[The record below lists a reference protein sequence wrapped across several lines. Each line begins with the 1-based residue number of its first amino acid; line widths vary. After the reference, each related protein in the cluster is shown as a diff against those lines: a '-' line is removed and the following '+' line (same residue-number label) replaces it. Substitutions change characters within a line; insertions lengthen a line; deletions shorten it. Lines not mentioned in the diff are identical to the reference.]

1 MNNLR
6 RKVKTM
12 KRKQSES
19 RLATPYAIWS
29 VLFIVIP
36 LILIV
41 FFSFTKQVD
50 GRYMFTLDNFDK
62 FFNVMYF
69 KVVRRSLVLAFIST
83 VLCLIVGYPTAYI
96 ISKAKPS
103 RRATLLLLCILPM
116 WMNFLLRTYAW
127 SAILGKNGF
136 INTLLGMVGLGPINI
151 LYTDAAV
158 LLGMVYNF
166 LPFMILPIHTIL
178 SKMDQDLINAAKDL
192 GANNFQ
198 VFTKV
203 IFPLSLPGVISGI
216 TMVFMPAV
224 STFVI
229 SKLLGGGQ
237 FYLIGNLIEQEFM
250 SVGDWHFGSAISIF
264 MMIIILISM
273 AIMNKYSSGTDKE
286 GGGLLL

>member
-1 MNNLR
+1 
-6 RKVKTM
+6 M

-192 GANNFQ
+192 GAHNFQ